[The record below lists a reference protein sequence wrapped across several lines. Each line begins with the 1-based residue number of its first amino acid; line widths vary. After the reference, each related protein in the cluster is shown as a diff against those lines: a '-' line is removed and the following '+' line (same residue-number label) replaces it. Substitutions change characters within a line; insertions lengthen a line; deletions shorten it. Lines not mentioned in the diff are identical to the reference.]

1 MNFLKNI
8 ICSSVMQPVRYI
20 LYDNNLAGLRVYHP
34 ASIIAGLFS
43 VHFFTIV
50 VSSSIS
56 LSVAVC
62 DKIIIF
68 SD

>member
-1 MNFLKNI
+1 
-8 ICSSVMQPVRYI
+8 MQPIRYI
-20 LYDNNLAGLRVYHP
+20 LYDNNLAGLHVYHP

-50 VSSSIS
+50 ISSSIS

>member
-8 ICSSVMQPVRYI
+8 ICSSAMQPVRYI
-20 LYDNNLAGLRVYHP
+20 LYDNNLAGLHVNHP
-34 ASIIAGLFS
+34 ASIAGLFS
-43 VHFFTIV
+43 VHFFTIII
-50 VSSSIS
+50 SSSIS